1 MLQALL
7 ALALVLLVG
16 ATRVYIFGER
26 PKVKVNLFKF
36 LLMLGLATYAY
47 ASAYLVIGLFL

>member
-7 ALALVLLVG
+7 AFAVVLLVG
-16 ATRVYIFGER
+16 TTRVYIFGER

-36 LLMLGLATYAY
+36 LLMLGLVVYGYT
-47 ASAYLVIGLFL
+47 SAYLVIGLFL

>member
-1 MLQALL
+1 MLQAIL

-16 ATRVYIFGER
+16 TTRVYIFGER
-26 PKVKVNLFKF
+26 PKVKVNLFKA
-36 LLMLGLATYAY
+36 LLIIGLVIYAY

>member
-1 MLQALL
+1 MLQAIL

-16 ATRVYIFGER
+16 TTRIYIFGER
-26 PKVKVNLFKF
+26 PKVKVNVFKF
-36 LLMLGLATYAY
+36 LLILALGIYTY